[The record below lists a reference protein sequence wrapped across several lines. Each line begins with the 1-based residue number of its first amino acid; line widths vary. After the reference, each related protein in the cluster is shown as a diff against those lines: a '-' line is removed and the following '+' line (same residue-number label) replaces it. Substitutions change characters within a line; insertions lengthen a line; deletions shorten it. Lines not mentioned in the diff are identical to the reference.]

1 MKKLFSLLLV
11 LGVMVMMPIGAQAAG
26 NDIEMHITGC
36 EKDTNCP
43 DSGGYCY
50 STCKVRVTKN
60 TVGFSALEFE
70 ISSDDKVEIVST
82 EGQNGF
88 MVTSGNNKNFKLE
101 TAGDTVKTNSFDLLT
116 YKIKYPKDVNCAQTL
131 KFNGAVIETEVPNDT
146 KPPKTGATLPIA
158 IITCGIGAAAVIY
171 LTTKKSK
178 KLYKI

>member
-11 LGVMVMMPIGAQAAG
+11 LGVMVMMPIGVHAAG
-26 NDIEMHITGC
+26 NDIEISGSC

-43 DSGGYCY
+43 DSAGYCY

-60 TVGFSALEFE
+60 TVGIAKIEFE
-70 ISSDDKVEIVST
+70 AKSNDKVEIVSA

-88 MVTSGNNKNFKLE
+88 ILSSGNSKTFKLE
-101 TAGDTVKTNSFDLLT
+101 TAGDEVKTNAFDIVT
-116 YKIKYPKDVNCAQTL
+116 YRIKYPNDVNCEQIL
-131 KFNGAVIETEVPNDT
+131 KFNNLEVKVDVPNDT